1 MLVDA
6 MRGPIIMPKH
16 VPWKAVA
23 GMIFALILGAAIA
36 AHELGIL
43 R

>member
-1 MLVDA
+1 
-6 MRGPIIMPKH
+6 MRKRI
-16 VPWKAVA
+16 PWKAVA